1 MVTNDTGIGALYGMQ
16 FAGPYGA
23 GVGAIIGFRVG
34 MVKMLM
40 EMDRTDL
47 IVPAILLPGAIG
59 LLTFDE
65 G

>member
-1 MVTNDTGIGALYGMQ
+1 MIQVLVLYGMQ